1 MKDFSIKLIRIFT
14 VLMLMLSNE
23 ITLISQT
30 SADLSNPR
38 SSLVHFY
45 SIVNSEDPTFS
56 EASILFDLPKAT
68 ERTEAARKLKTML
81 DAKGLVLDLS
91 KVPSDNDYRDSI
103 SKKMEFI
110 PFPTA
115 FPTLTMIR
123 NSKSEWIFSRESSL
137 TIPILYSEVL
147 PIWIEK
153 LLNNLPDYF
162 HEKYLGLT
170 LWQYSGLITMLVFIF
185 LLHFLFSWFVD
196 KILERSIW
204 QKLHIGRE
212 HHQLVYSLAKYLSLI
227 VMMWVVGWFIPSL
240 MLTAKISSGLYT
252 IIDLLQTIFIL
263 MLVIKAISI
272 LKVYLMLMAS
282 KTPTKMDDQLIPVA
296 MRVLKILVG
305 GVAAIHILSLFGVN
319 VTALIAGASVGA
331 LAVALA
337 AQDTFRNL
345 FGSLMIF
352 MDKPFQIGDFIQ
364 YGAVEGTV
372 EEVGFRSTRIRR
384 VDTSV
389 ISVPNGNIASDTLTN
404 LGARRFRLVELV
416 IGILYSSSR
425 EQIENYVSEL
435 RKIPEQFEY
444 IQKDNFVIYLRNL
457 SSSSIDIFFRVY
469 IEAADLKTE
478 LERREQIILS
488 IIRAKETAGVEFAY
502 PSTSVYLEKTAVTKN
517 MFSAKDI

>member
-1 MKDFSIKLIRIFT
+1 M
-14 VLMLMLSNE
+14 
-23 ITLISQT
+23 SQT
-30 SADLSNPR
+30 KADLSNPR
-38 SSLVHFY
+38 SALVHFY
-45 SIVNSEDPTFS
+45 SVVNSDEPVFAD
-56 EASILFDLPKAT
+56 AALLFDMPKSN

-91 KVPSDNDYRDSI
+91 KVPSDDNHRDSI

-110 PFPTA
+110 PFPTVFA
-115 FPTLTMIR
+115 GIKMVR
-123 NSKSEWIFSRESSL
+123 NSNAEWVFSRESSL
-137 TIPILYSEVL
+137 MIPVLYAEVL
-147 PIWIEK
+147 PLWIEK

-162 HEKYLGLT
+162 HEKYLGLS
-170 LWQYSGLITMLVFIF
+170 LWQYSGLISMLVFIF
-185 LLHFLFSWFVD
+185 FLHFLFSWFVD

-204 QKLHIGRE
+204 QRLHIGRE
-212 HHQLVYSLAKYLSLI
+212 HHELVYSLAKYLSLI

-240 MLTAKISSGLYT
+240 MLTAKITSGLYT
-252 IIDLLQTIFIL
+252 IIDLLQTVFIL
-263 MLVIKAISI
+263 MLVLKAIAI
-272 LKVYLMLMAS
+272 LKVYLMLMAA
-282 KTPTKMDDQLIPVA
+282 KTPTRMDDQLIPVA
-296 MRVLKILVG
+296 MRVLKVLVG

-337 AQDTFRNL
+337 AQDTFKNL

-425 EQIENYVSEL
+425 AQIENYVNEL

-444 IQKDNFVIYLRNL
+444 IQQDNYVIYLRNL

-478 LERREQIILS
+478 LERREQIILA
-488 IIRAKETAGVEFAY
+488 IIRAKEAAGVEFAY
-502 PSTSVYLEKTAVTKN
+502 PSTSVYLEKTAVTKTL
-517 MFSAKDI
+517 FQPKEI